1 MFPLTSKSQM
11 RKFLIPFLALCLAGC
26 NEAGK
31 FHIKGNISGAE
42 GKTLYFIANS
52 IDGVTCLDSTKLK
65 GEGAFDFSAKN
76 EGLCPEFYTLSLEGN
91 LIHLS
96 VDSTETITIKASMET
111 MATDYSVEGSD
122 NCQKIKEISA
132 RQHQLQNQIVA
143 LEQNKSMY
151 PGDITDSIKS
161 LIDAYKQTMT
171 NDYIFKEPMQ
181 AYAYYAVSQ
190 VIRDL
195 SGGFLLF
202 DPYSDRADI
211 KVYATVA
218 TAWDGAYHDAPRTEQ
233 LCNQVIEGMNNTAR
247 PETRVVEV
255 DQDKIQETGLIDVSL
270 PDVDGNLH
278 TLTSLKGKVV
288 MLDFTQYGA
297 AKSNERIRLMR
308 SLYEKYSPRGFEI
321 YQVSLD
327 DDLSFWRYQ
336 SENLPWICVHET
348 NGTATKVYGVSILP
362 TYFLISRGNEVV
374 KRSEMVSDVEK
385 EIEALL

>member
-52 IDGVTCLDSTKLK
+52 IDGATCLDSTKLK

-132 RQHQLQNQIVA
+132 CQHQLQNQIVA

-151 PGDITDSIKS
+151 PGDITDSIRKAAEHYGVN
-161 LIDAYKQTMT
+161 L
-171 NDYIFKEPMQ
+171 EE
-181 AYAYYAVSQ
+181 
-190 VIRDL
+190 
-195 SGGFLLF
+195 
-202 DPYSDRADI
+202 I
-211 KVYATVA
+211 KV
-218 TAWDGAYHDAPRTEQ
+218 
-233 LCNQVIEGMNNTAR
+233 
-247 PETRVVEV
+247 
-255 DQDKIQETGLIDVSL
+255 
-270 PDVDGNLH
+270 
-278 TLTSLKGKVV
+278 
-288 MLDFTQYGA
+288 
-297 AKSNERIRLMR
+297 
-308 SLYEKYSPRGFEI
+308 
-321 YQVSLD
+321 
-327 DDLSFWRYQ
+327 
-336 SENLPWICVHET
+336 
-348 NGTATKVYGVSILP
+348 
-362 TYFLISRGNEVV
+362 
-374 KRSEMVSDVEK
+374 
-385 EIEALL
+385 

>member
-1 MFPLTSKSQM
+1 
-11 RKFLIPFLALCLAGC
+11 
-26 NEAGK
+26 
-31 FHIKGNISGAE
+31 
-42 GKTLYFIANS
+42 
-52 IDGVTCLDSTKLK
+52 
-65 GEGAFDFSAKN
+65 
-76 EGLCPEFYTLSLEGN
+76 
-91 LIHLS
+91 
-96 VDSTETITIKASMET
+96 
-111 MATDYSVEGSD
+111 
-122 NCQKIKEISA
+122 
-132 RQHQLQNQIVA
+132 
-143 LEQNKSMY
+143 
-151 PGDITDSIKS
+151 
-161 LIDAYKQTMT
+161 
-171 NDYIFKEPMQ
+171 
-181 AYAYYAVSQ
+181 
-190 VIRDL
+190 
-195 SGGFLLF
+195 
-202 DPYSDRADI
+202 
-211 KVYATVA
+211 
-218 TAWDGAYHDAPRTEQ
+218 
-233 LCNQVIEGMNNTAR
+233 MNNTAR

-385 EIEALL
+385 EIESLL